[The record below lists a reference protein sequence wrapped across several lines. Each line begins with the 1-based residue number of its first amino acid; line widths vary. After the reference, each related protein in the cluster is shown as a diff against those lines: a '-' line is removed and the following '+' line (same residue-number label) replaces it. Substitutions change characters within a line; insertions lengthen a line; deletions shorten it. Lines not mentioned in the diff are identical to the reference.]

1 MKLGDLWV
9 KLGLRS
15 EEYSKGLDD
24 AKRQSQSFGGVF
36 DKIKGWGL
44 AAWAAIGAAAVKA
57 FKDIVLESNKL
68 GDQWRETVGGMK
80 SAWNTF
86 TNSLLNWDWEGFWDR
101 VNGAYQSG
109 KALAGATDSL
119 FEQLNAT
126 KMLRADVEA
135 ENARLRVEMSD
146 QNKTYAERQAAAEKY
161 LANIKP
167 IYEKEAQIYK
177 DYMLETQY
185 NWLSQSG
192 LDRNSVNRQALEDFL
207 RAGARLT
214 PEMAQNE
221 TFRKIAEGYQAAG
234 DAING
239 PLVDAYVNAKNAAG
253 AFDSENRRVLSTL
266 NTIQSQMG
274 KGGGTE
280 TPTVA
285 APALLDAASLFRR
298 AERRDS
304 ILSDYWAADAEAAA
318 DELADVWNG
327 LYKEIDEGWQ
337 DFFEDFRAEL
347 TDGMVDLTEEMSH
360 LSEDFAAAVTGGFAD
375 GIQQLTDALF
385 GLEQMDGG
393 RIVAA
398 LLSPLAD
405 MVTTMGT
412 LIMTAGMA
420 ELKLFE
426 ALMNPT
432 PASAATAILAGAGLI
447 AIGAAAKAGLK
458 ALAGGGSPN
467 AATSTYAGG
476 ATGAGNGS
484 IQTEMTIH
492 IDGRIKGS
500 DIVLSGQRTLNN
512 WAR

>member
-1 MKLGDLWV
+1 
-9 KLGLRS
+9 
-15 EEYSKGLDD
+15 
-24 AKRQSQSFGGVF
+24 
-36 DKIKGWGL
+36 
-44 AAWAAIGAAAVKA
+44 
-57 FKDIVLESNKL
+57 
-68 GDQWRETVGGMK
+68 
-80 SAWNTF
+80 
-86 TNSLLNWDWEGFWDR
+86 
-101 VNGAYQSG
+101 
-109 KALAGATDSL
+109 
-119 FEQLNAT
+119 
-126 KMLRADVEA
+126 
-135 ENARLRVEMSD
+135 
-146 QNKTYAERQAAAEKY
+146 
-161 LANIKP
+161 
-167 IYEKEAQIYK
+167 
-177 DYMLETQY
+177 
-185 NWLSQSG
+185 
-192 LDRNSVNRQALEDFL
+192 
-207 RAGARLT
+207 
-214 PEMAQNE
+214 
-221 TFRKIAEGYQAAG
+221 
-234 DAING
+234 
-239 PLVDAYVNAKNAAG
+239 
-253 AFDSENRRVLSTL
+253 
-266 NTIQSQMG
+266 MG

-285 APALLDAASLFRR
+285 APALLDAASIFRR

-360 LSEDFAAAVTGGFAD
+360 LSEDFAAAVTGGFAE